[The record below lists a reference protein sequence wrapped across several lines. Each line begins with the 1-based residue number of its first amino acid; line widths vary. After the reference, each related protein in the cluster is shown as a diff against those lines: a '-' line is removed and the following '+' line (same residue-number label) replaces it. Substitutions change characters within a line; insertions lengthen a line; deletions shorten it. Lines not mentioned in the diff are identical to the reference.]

1 MVFKK
6 VDDVDEDGKP
16 IKRYA
21 SGRISTTG
29 LVSPLYGFFEA
40 RFETLPVEGMQS
52 AWWLWAENGLWNYEN
67 GTPDVGCPGSGSL
80 FESPGVCPCIRRVL
94 SGELWSRQLL
104 REKK

>member
-80 FESPGVCPCIRRVL
+80 SGYLSVYVSGYLYEYPPATIR
-94 SGELWSRQLL
+94 
-104 REKK
+104 

>member
-1 MVFKK
+1 MVFAK
-6 VDDVDEDGKP
+6 VDDVDENGKQ

-21 SGRISTTG
+21 SGRISSTG

-67 GTPDVGCPGSGSL
+67 GTPDVGCPGSGFS
-80 FESPGVCPCIRRVL
+80 FESLDIRPFIRRIL
-94 SGELWSRQLL
+94 FGEPWRRKLL

>member
-1 MVFKK
+1 MVSRK
-6 VDDVDEDGKP
+6 VDDVDENGKP

-67 GTPDVGCPGSGSL
+67 GTPDVGCPGWSSELLFFLDQESG
-80 FESPGVCPCIRRVL
+80 
-94 SGELWSRQLL
+94 L
-104 REKK
+104 REYPVSPD

>member
-1 MVFKK
+1 MVSRK
-6 VDDVDEDGKP
+6 VDDVDENGKQ

-67 GTPDVGCPGSGSL
+67 GTPDVGCPGSGSP
-80 FESPGVCPCIRRVL
+80 FESLRPFIRRIL
-94 SGELWSRQLL
+94 SAEPWR
-104 REKK
+104 R